1 MYTER
6 LSTIHPEFVEFIPR
20 DLVEGVLYISE
31 RYQTASHKCACGC
44 GEKVVTPLSPADWQL
59 NIDQAGLVTLHP
71 SVGNWNNPCC
81 SHYWIRKNRIQWA
94 GSMSA
99 REIERVKR
107 RDLTDKARYIDQVN
121 RKKEG
126 LDVENRNSAADFRPN
141 QTMSPWGQI
150 VAGFR
155 RLMGLR

>member
-1 MYTER
+1 MR
-6 LSTIHPEFVEFIPR
+6 LSTIRPEFVEFIPR
-20 DLVEGVLYISE
+20 ELVEGVLYISE

-44 GEKVVTPLSPADWQL
+44 GEKVVTPLSRADWQL
-59 NIDQAGLVTLHP
+59 NKDQAGLVTLHP
-71 SVGNWNNPCC
+71 SIGNWNHPCR

-99 REIERVKR
+99 REIERVKQ

-126 LDVENRNSAADFRPN
+126 QDVAHSNSAAEARPN
-141 QTMSPWGQI
+141 QMASPWDQF
-150 VAGFR
+150 VAGLR
-155 RLMGLR
+155 RLIGLR